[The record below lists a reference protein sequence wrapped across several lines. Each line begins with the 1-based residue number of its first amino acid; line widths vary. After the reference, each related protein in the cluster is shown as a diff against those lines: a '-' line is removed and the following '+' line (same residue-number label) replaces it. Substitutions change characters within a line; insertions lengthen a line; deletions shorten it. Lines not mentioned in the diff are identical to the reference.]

1 MTTLPATSR
10 AVVLDQFGEASHL
23 KVREVATPR
32 LVSED
37 QLLVRVH
44 ATSIN
49 PIEWKMR
56 AGMGLPHWIWRLA
69 IGTPMVLGIDFA
81 GTVVAAGQQAGGY
94 KVGDEV
100 MGALP
105 LAGTYA
111 EYVVVEPNNRRTA
124 LAKKPPDVSFEQ
136 AALVPF
142 AGLVAYAGLVTHGP
156 LHPPA
161 SGARVLIIGASG
173 GVGHLAVQ
181 MAKHGLGAAHV
192 VAVTSSRNASFV
204 RGLGAD
210 QVVAYDQVPV
220 EAMASVHSDW
230 AHSFDLIF
238 DTVGVDAYYRVVAR
252 RLLKP
257 SGRFVSAALP
267 QLTPGQAAEDVGAW
281 GGLRLLG
288 TLASRRLRGRYSLIT
303 GLLAG
308 LPSKEGF
315 PRIVSWLAEG
325 KVKPHL
331 AALYDL
337 GTISEAHQAI
347 ETGRTVGKIG
357 VRAAAG

>member
-10 AVVLDQFGEASHL
+10 AIVLDQFGEASHL

-94 KVGDEV
+94 KVGDGV

-142 AGLVAYAGLVTHGP
+142 AGLVAYAGLVTHGR

-267 QLTPGQAAEDVGAW
+267 QLTPGQAGEDVGAW